1 MRWSTIPVILVACA
15 LAWSAQGARKPA
27 PGKIPDRTD
36 ACKHSPRLAGACF
49 VVRGELEDAGG
60 QDGLRILSLG
70 SDRQLKIVDA
80 EDQEGEEASLLP
92 RSVDKALTKE
102 GVDAEIIAS
111 LTMCPLTPRRAGWV
125 QHVCVAGATRVRAHN
140 PDEEHP
146 PAPATKAR
154 AAKPAKPS
162 SELQP

>member
-1 MRWSTIPVILVACA
+1 MRSGTIAIILGACA
-15 LAWSAQGARKPA
+15 VASSGPVAGREVA
-27 PGKIPDRTD
+27 GKTADKTS

-80 EDQEGEEASLLP
+80 EDQEGDEASLLP

-102 GVDAEIIAS
+102 GVDAEVIAS
-111 LTMCPLTPRRAGWV
+111 LTLCPLTPRRAGWV
-125 QHVCVAGATRVRAHN
+125 QHVCVAGATRVSAHN
-140 PDEEHP
+140 PDEEPP
-146 PAPATKAR
+146 PAPAKKPK
-154 AAKPAKPS
+154 AAKPARPS
-162 SELQP
+162 SEPQP